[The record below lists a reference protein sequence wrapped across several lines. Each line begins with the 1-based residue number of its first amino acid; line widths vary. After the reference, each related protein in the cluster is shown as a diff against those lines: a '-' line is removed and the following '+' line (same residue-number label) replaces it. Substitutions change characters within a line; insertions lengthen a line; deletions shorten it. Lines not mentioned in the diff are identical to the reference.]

1 MGRLTGHRAI
11 AFVPRYDLRMG
22 NAVKRIG
29 LISDTHGLL
38 RKEAVE
44 ALRGSELII
53 HAGDVGKPEIL
64 EELRKIAPIVAVRG
78 NVDTEAWAR
87 ALPETAVVEAGAVL
101 IYVLHDVK
109 ALDLNPAAA
118 GFHIVVSGHSH
129 KPGKTEHDG
138 VRYINPGSAGPR
150 RFRLPVTVARLNL
163 AEEPWK
169 LESVDLEIRR

>member
-1 MGRLTGHRAI
+1 MANGL
-11 AFVPRYDLRMG
+11 
-22 NAVKRIG
+22 KRIG
-29 LISDTHGLL
+29 LISDTHGLP

-87 ALPETAVVEAGAVL
+87 ALPETAVVEAGAVF

-129 KPGKTEHDG
+129 KPGRTERHG

-163 AEEPWK
+163 AEEPLK
-169 LESVDLEIRR
+169 VEFMELEVRR